1 MRNRWEMGAAALG
14 LAAVLS
20 ISGFGGEVLAVS
32 GHSGETLKV
41 SGSSGEALAVSG
53 RGREALA
60 VSGGSGE
67 ELAVSGRSGEILAA
81 SSRGGATLVAS
92 IGNSGMKSGQSRE
105 KLYGIGST
113 SKVIVSAAVMKLD
126 GEGKLSLDE
135 PLIRYLPEFEMEDPR
150 YVRITPRMLLNHSSG
165 LQGGT
170 LTNSMLLGD
179 SDTYNHDT
187 LLQKLKTQR
196 LKADPGEFSTYCN
209 DGFTLAELLVERVSG
224 MSFTEYIEHEFAVP
238 LGLENFATPQTPDIL
253 KRAAA
258 VYDTQTGEPL
268 PPEMAN
274 VIGSGGVY
282 ASAVDLC
289 RFSRLFMRDQGAAA
303 GILPQQ
309 AAREMEESSYEEA
322 VNPEH
327 IDSTLSYGLGWDSVD
342 TYPFSRYG
350 IKALVKGGD
359 TTFYH
364 SSLTVL
370 PEENAS
376 CAVVTSGGSSMAAQL
391 AAQEILMEYLE
402 ETGRIVREPEDM
414 AAGGESEAAGEI
426 PEELMACGGLYAGS
440 GLLSLTM
447 GSDGTLTLENR
458 GTKRDKRQV
467 YTYRDDGRFYST
479 NGNYM
484 DMSGQLVRSSDGR
497 TGKTFLEFKR
507 GEDGINRLMAGTFE
521 TYPKLGNTA
530 VYLPVAEQLTEGQR
544 KEDIKETEVPE
555 MWKEQNEK
563 EFYLVSEK
571 STSSFYLSHFMAE
584 PLVGEESAGY
594 LTFDA
599 NELRMADITSEDEA
613 RFFQKLPGQAG
624 RDLSDYHIGL
634 RDGNVYL
641 ENESYRFIRGDGAGI
656 LKAGGQ
662 PIVIGK
668 DGDTRWFTFGKEQE
682 GRPVSI
688 KKPDSGAWY
697 VYDHSGKTM
706 RCVASSW
713 LIGDGESFLLPAK
726 GLIAFAGEAGDE
738 FVIMPAVQ

>member
-1 MRNRWEMGAAALG
+1 MRNRWKMGVAALG
-14 LAAVLS
+14 LAAVLP
-20 ISGFGGEVLAVS
+20 ISGYGGEVLAVS
-32 GHSGETLKV
+32 GRGGETLN
-41 SGSSGEALAVSG
+41 
-53 RGREALA
+53 
-60 VSGGSGE
+60 
-67 ELAVSGRSGEILAA
+67 VSGRSGEA
-81 SSRGGATLVAS
+81 LVTS
-92 IGNSGMKSGQSRE
+92 TGNSGMKSGQSGE

-113 SKVIVSAAVMKLD
+113 SKVIVTAAVMKLD
-126 GEGKLSLDE
+126 GEGKLSLDV
-135 PLIRYLPEFEMEDPR
+135 PLIYYLPEFEMEDPR
-150 YVRITPRMLLNHSSG
+150 YVLITPRMLLNHSSG

-170 LTNSMLLGD
+170 LTDSMLLGD
-179 SDTYNHDT
+179 SDTYNHDM

-224 MSFTEYIEHEFAVP
+224 MSFTEYLEHEFAVP
-238 LGLENFATPQTPDIL
+238 LELENFATPQTPDIL
-253 KRAAA
+253 KHAAA

-282 ASAVDLC
+282 ASAADLC
-289 RFSRLFMRDQGAAA
+289 LFSRLFMRDQGAAA

-309 AAREMEESSYEEA
+309 AAREMEKSSYEEA

-327 IDSTLSYGLGWDSVD
+327 IDSTLSYGLGWDSVN

-370 PEENAS
+370 PEENVS
-376 CAVVTSGGSSMAAQL
+376 CAVVTSGGSSVAAQL

-402 ETGRIVREPEDM
+402 ETGRIVREPER
-414 AAGGESEAAGEI
+414 AAGGETEAAGDI

-440 GLLSLTM
+440 GLLSLSM
-447 GSDGTLTLENR
+447 GSDGTLPLENR
-458 GTKRDKRQV
+458 GTKRDKSQV

-484 DMSGQLVRSSDGR
+484 DMSGRLVRSSDGR
-497 TGKTFLEFKR
+497 TGKTFLEFRR

-530 VYLPVAEQLTEGQR
+530 VYLPVAEQLTEGQSTER
-544 KEDIKETEVPE
+544 KAETGQVKTEQAELEQGETMQAEMGDAKKTEVPE

-571 STSSFYLSHFMAE
+571 CTSSFYLSHFMVE
-584 PLVGEESAGY
+584 PLVGEETAGY
-594 LTFDA
+594 LTFDS
-599 NELRMADITSEDEA
+599 NEMRMAAITSEEEA

-624 RDLSDYHIGL
+624 RDLSDYHIQM
-634 RDGNVYL
+634 RNGNVYL
-641 ENESYRFIRGDGAGI
+641 ENESYRFIREEGAGI
-656 LKAGGQ
+656 LTVGGQ

-668 DGDTRWFTFGKEQE
+668 DGDTRWSRFGKEQE

-706 RCVASSW
+706 KCVASSW

-738 FVIMPAVQ
+738 FVITSAVQ

>member
-1 MRNRWEMGAAALG
+1 MRNRWKMGAAALG

-20 ISGFGGEVLAVS
+20 ISGFGGEDLAVS
-32 GHSGETLKV
+32 G
-41 SGSSGEALAVSG
+41 
-53 RGREALA
+53 
-60 VSGGSGE
+60 
-67 ELAVSGRSGEILAA
+67 
-81 SSRGGATLVAS
+81 RGGATLVAS
-92 IGNSGMKSGQSRE
+92 TGNSGMKSGQSRE

-196 LKADPGEFSTYCN
+196 LKADPGEFATYCN

-224 MSFTEYIEHEFAVP
+224 MSFTEYIEHEFAAP
-238 LGLENFATPQTPDIL
+238 LGLENLATPQTPDIL

-309 AAREMEESSYEEA
+309 AAREMEESSYEAA

-327 IDSTLSYGLGWDSVD
+327 IESTLSYGLGWDSVD

-350 IKALVKGGD
+350 IRALVKGGD

-376 CAVVTSGGSSMAAQL
+376 CAVVTSGGSSVAAQL

-402 ETGRIVREPEDM
+402 ESGRIVRETEDM

-426 PEELMACGGLYAGS
+426 SEELMTCGGLYAGS
-440 GLLSLTM
+440 GLLSLSM
-447 GSDGTLTLENR
+447 GRDGTMTLENR

-484 DMSGQLVRSSDGR
+484 DMSGQLVRSSNGR
-497 TGKTFLEFKR
+497 TGKTFLEFRR
-507 GEDGINRLMAGTFE
+507 GADGINRLMAGTFE

-530 VYLPVAEQLTEGQR
+530 VYLPVAEQLTEGQSAER
-544 KEDIKETEVPE
+544 KAEGGKVETEQAELEPVETVQAEKEDTKKTEVPE
-555 MWKEQNEK
+555 MWKEQNER

-571 STSSFYLSHFMAE
+571 STSSFYLSHFMVE
-584 PLVGEESAGY
+584 PLVGEEPAGY

-599 NELRMADITSEDEA
+599 NELRMAAITSEDEA

-624 RDLSDYHIGL
+624 RDLSDYHIEM

-641 ENESYRFIRGDGAGI
+641 ENESYRFIREDGAGI
-656 LKAGGQ
+656 LEAGGR
-662 PIVIGK
+662 PIIIAKG
-668 DGDTRWFTFGKEQE
+668 GDTRWFTFGKEQE

-688 KKPDSGAWY
+688 EKPDSGAWY

-706 RCVASSW
+706 KCVASSW
-713 LIGDGESFLLPAK
+713 LIEDGESFLLPAK

-738 FVIMPAVQ
+738 FVITSAVQ

>member
-1 MRNRWEMGAAALG
+1 MKNRWKKGAAALG

-20 ISGFGGEVLAVS
+20 LS
-32 GHSGETLKV
+32 GHAGDV
-41 SGSSGEALAVSG
+41 S
-53 RGREALA
+53 
-60 VSGGSGE
+60 
-67 ELAVSGRSGEILAA
+67 AA
-81 SSRGGATLVAS
+81 SYED
-92 IGNSGMKSGQSRE
+92 SGTKPVQSRE

-113 SKVIVSAAVMKLD
+113 SKVIVTAAVMKLA

-135 PLIRYLPEFEMEDPR
+135 PLVRYLPEFEMGDPR
-150 YVRITPRMLLNHSSG
+150 YVLITPRMLLNHSSG

-187 LLQKLKTQR
+187 LLKKLKTQR

-253 KRAAA
+253 KRAAV
-258 VYDTQTGEPL
+258 VYDPQTGEPL

-282 ASAVDLC
+282 ATAVDLC
-289 RFSRLFMRDQGAAA
+289 RFSRLFMRDQGTAA

-309 AAREMEESSYEEA
+309 AVREMEKSSYEAA

-359 TTFYH
+359 TMFYH

-376 CAVVTSGGSSMAAQL
+376 CAVVTSGGSSVAAQL

-402 ETGRIVREPEDM
+402 ETGRIVRGPEDM
-414 AAGGESEAAGEI
+414 MAGAETEAAGGI
-426 PEELMACGGLYAGS
+426 TKELMECGGLYAGS
-440 GLLSLTM
+440 GLLSL
-447 GSDGTLTLENR
+447 SIEQDGTLTLESR
-458 GTKRDKRQV
+458 GTGRDKSQV
-467 YTYRDDGRFYST
+467 YTYRNDGRFYSE

-484 DMSGQLVRSSDGR
+484 DMSGQLVRSSNGR
-497 TGKTFLEFKR
+497 TGKTFLEFRR
-507 GEDGINRLMAGTFE
+507 GEDGINRLMSGTFE
-521 TYPKLGNTA
+521 TYPKLGSTA
-530 VYLPVAEQLTEGQR
+530 VYLPVAEQLTEVQSAER
-544 KEDIKETEVPE
+544 RAETEAAKQKAVPE
-555 MWKEQNEK
+555 MWREQNEK

-571 STSSFYLSHFMAE
+571 STSSFYLSHFMVE
-584 PLVGEESAGY
+584 PLVGEEPAGY

-599 NELRMADITSEDEA
+599 NELRMAAITSEDKAE
-613 RFFQKLPGQAG
+613 FFQKIPGQAG
-624 RDLSDYHIGL
+624 RDLSDYHIET

-641 ENESYRFIRGDGAGI
+641 RNESYRFIREDGAAI
-656 LKAGGQ
+656 LTVGDR
-662 PIVIGK
+662 PVVIGE
-668 DGDTRWFTFGKEQE
+668 DGDTRWRTFGKEQE
-682 GRPVSI
+682 GHPVSI
-688 KKPDSGAWY
+688 IKPDSGAWY

-706 RCVASSW
+706 KCVASSW
-713 LIGDGESFLLPAK
+713 LIGDGEPFLLPAK

-738 FVIMPAVQ
+738 FIVAPAVQ

>member
-1 MRNRWEMGAAALG
+1 M
-14 LAAVLS
+14 
-20 ISGFGGEVLAVS
+20 
-32 GHSGETLKV
+32 
-41 SGSSGEALAVSG
+41 
-53 RGREALA
+53 
-60 VSGGSGE
+60 
-67 ELAVSGRSGEILAA
+67 
-81 SSRGGATLVAS
+81 
-92 IGNSGMKSGQSRE
+92 
-105 KLYGIGST
+105 
-113 SKVIVSAAVMKLD
+113 IVSAAVMKLA

-135 PLIRYLPEFEMEDPR
+135 PLIRYLPEFAMEDPR
-150 YVRITPRMLLNHSSG
+150 YVWITPRMLLNHSSG

-309 AAREMEESSYEEA
+309 AVREMEESSYEAA

-376 CAVVTSGGSSMAAQL
+376 CAVVMSGGTSVAAQL
-391 AAQEILMEYLE
+391 AAQEILMEYLA
-402 ETGRIVREPEDM
+402 ETGRVIREPDNIT
-414 AAGGESEAAGEI
+414 AGGETEAAGKI
-426 PEELMACGGLYAGS
+426 PEELTECSGLYAGS
-440 GLLSLTM
+440 GLLAIAIGKD
-447 GSDGTLTLENR
+447 GSLTLENR
-458 GTKRDKRQV
+458 GTNQKKRQV
-467 YTYRDDGRFYST
+467 YDYRDEGRFYST
-479 NGNYM
+479 NGNYI
-484 DMSGQLVRSSDGR
+484 DTSGQLVRSSNGR
-497 TGKTFLEFKR
+497 TGKTFLEFRR

-530 VYLPVAEQLTEGQR
+530 VYLPAAEQLTEGQPTEEQLTEEQLTERQRTER
-544 KEDIKETEVPE
+544 KAEAEDIKKAVDDLE
-555 MWKEQNEK
+555 MWKEQNGK

-571 STSSFYLSHFMAE
+571 STSSFYLSHFMVE
-584 PLVGEESAGY
+584 PLVGKEPAGY

-599 NELRMADITSEDEA
+599 NELRMAAITSENEA
-613 RFFQKLPGQAG
+613 RFFQKIPGQAG
-624 RDLSDYHIGL
+624 RDLSDYHIEL

-641 ENESYRFIRGDGAGI
+641 NNESYRFIRADGAGI
-656 LKAGGQ
+656 LAVGGQ
-662 PIVIGK
+662 PTVIGK
-668 DGDTRWFTFGKEQE
+668 DGDTRWSTFGKEQE

-706 RCVASSW
+706 KCVASSW
-713 LIGDGESFLLPAK
+713 LIEDGESFLLPAK
-726 GLIAFAGEAGDE
+726 GLIAFAGKAGDE
-738 FVIMPAVQ
+738 FWVMPAVQ

>member
-1 MRNRWEMGAAALG
+1 MRNRWKMGAAALG

-20 ISGFGGEVLAVS
+20 ISGFGGE
-32 GHSGETLKV
+32 
-41 SGSSGEALAVSG
+41 ALAVSG
-53 RGREALA
+53 RGRE
-60 VSGGSGE
+60 
-67 ELAVSGRSGEILAA
+67 ELVTSA
-81 SSRGGATLVAS
+81 
-92 IGNSGMKSGQSRE
+92 GNSGMKSGQSRE

-113 SKVIVSAAVMKLD
+113 SKVIVTAAVMKLD

-179 SDTYNHDT
+179 SDTYSHDT

-209 DGFTLAELLVERVSG
+209 DGFSLAELLVERVSG
-224 MSFTEYIEHEFAVP
+224 MSFTEYINHEFALP

-258 VYDTQTGEPL
+258 VYDTQTGEAL

-282 ASAVDLC
+282 ATAVDLC
-289 RFSRLFMRDQGAAA
+289 RFSNLFMRDQGTAA

-376 CAVVTSGGSSMAAQL
+376 CAVVTSGGSSAAAQL
-391 AAQEILMEYLE
+391 AVQEILMEYLE
-402 ETGRIVREPEDM
+402 ETGRIVRGPEDM
-414 AAGGESEAAGEI
+414 TDGRETEDAGGI

-458 GTKRDKRQV
+458 GTKRNKRQV

-484 DMSGQLVRSSDGR
+484 DMSGQLVRSSNGR
-497 TGKTFLEFKR
+497 TGKTFLEFRR

-530 VYLPVAEQLTEGQR
+530 VYLPVAEQLTEGR
-544 KEDIKETEVPE
+544 SSEKTAEAERAEKEDTKKTEVPE
-555 MWKEQNEK
+555 MWKEQNKK

-584 PLVGEESAGY
+584 PLVGEEPAGY
-594 LTFDA
+594 LTFDD
-599 NELRMADITSEDEA
+599 NELRMAAITSEDEA
-613 RFFQKLPGQAG
+613 RFFQKIPGQAG
-624 RDLSDYHIGL
+624 RDLSDYRIEL

-641 ENESYRFIRGDGAGI
+641 ENESYRFIREDGAEI
-656 LKAGGQ
+656 LAVGGQ

-668 DGDTRWFTFGKEQE
+668 DGDTRWSTFGKEQE
-682 GRPVSI
+682 GRPVAI

-706 RCVASSW
+706 KCVASSW

-738 FVIMPAVQ
+738 FEITPAVQ

>member
-1 MRNRWEMGAAALG
+1 MINRWKMGAAALG

-20 ISGFGGEVLAVS
+20 ISGFGGEVSAAS
-32 GHSGETLKV
+32 GHGGETLN
-41 SGSSGEALAVSG
+41 
-53 RGREALA
+53 

-67 ELAVSGRSGEILAA
+67 ILAVSG
-81 SSRGGATLVAS
+81 RGGATLVAS
-92 IGNSGMKSGQSRE
+92 TGNSGMKSGYSRE

-113 SKVIVSAAVMKLD
+113 SKVIVSAAVMKLA

-150 YVRITPRMLLNHSSG
+150 YALITPRMLLNHSSG

-209 DGFTLAELLVERVSG
+209 DGFTLAEILVERVSG

-309 AAREMEESSYEEA
+309 AVREMEKSSYEAA

-376 CAVVTSGGSSMAAQL
+376 CAVVMSGGTSVAAQL

-402 ETGRIVREPEDM
+402 ETGRVIREPENM
-414 AAGGESEAAGEI
+414 TAGGETEAAGEI
-426 PEELMACGGLYAGS
+426 PEELTECSGLYAGS
-440 GLLSLTM
+440 GLLAISI
-447 GSDGTLTLENR
+447 GKDGTLTLENR
-458 GTKRDKRQV
+458 GTKQNKRQV
-467 YTYRDDGRFYST
+467 YDYRDDGRFYST
-479 NGNYM
+479 NGNYI
-484 DMSGQLVRSSDGR
+484 DTSGQLVRSSNGR
-497 TGKTFLEFKR
+497 TGKTFLEFRR

-530 VYLPVAEQLTEGQR
+530 VYLPAAEQLTEEQPTEGQLTERQRTER
-544 KEDIKETEVPE
+544 KAEAEDIKKVVDDLE
-555 MWKEQNEK
+555 MWKEQNGK

-571 STSSFYLSHFMAE
+571 STSSFYLSHFMVE
-584 PLVGEESAGY
+584 PLVGEEPAGY

-599 NELRMADITSEDEA
+599 NELRMAAITSENEA
-613 RFFQKLPGQAG
+613 RFFQKIPGQAG
-624 RDLSDYHIGL
+624 RDLSDYHIEL

-641 ENESYRFIRGDGAGI
+641 NNESYRFIRADGAGI
-656 LKAGGQ
+656 LAVGGQ
-662 PIVIGK
+662 PTVIGK
-668 DGDTRWFTFGKEQE
+668 DGDTRWSTFGKEQE

-706 RCVASSW
+706 KCVASSW
-713 LIGDGESFLLPAK
+713 LIEDGESFLLPAK
-726 GLIAFAGEAGDE
+726 GLIAFAGKAGDE
-738 FVIMPAVQ
+738 FWVMPAVQ

>member
-1 MRNRWEMGAAALG
+1 MINRWKMGAAALG

-32 GHSGETLKV
+32 GHSGETLNV
-41 SGSSGEALAVSG
+41 SGGSGEALAVSG

-60 VSGGSGE
+60 VSG
-67 ELAVSGRSGEILAA
+67 
-81 SSRGGATLVAS
+81 RGGATLVAS
-92 IGNSGMKSGQSRE
+92 TGNSGMKSGYSRE

-113 SKVIVSAAVMKLD
+113 SKVIVSAAVMKLA

-135 PLIRYLPEFEMEDPR
+135 PLIRYLPEFAMEDPR

-209 DGFTLAELLVERVSG
+209 DGFTLAEILVERVSG

-309 AAREMEESSYEEA
+309 AVREMEESSYEAA

-376 CAVVTSGGSSMAAQL
+376 CAVVMSGGTSVAAQL

-402 ETGRIVREPEDM
+402 ETGRVIREPENM
-414 AAGGESEAAGEI
+414 TAGGETEAAGEI
-426 PEELMACGGLYAGS
+426 PEELTECSGLYAGS
-440 GLLSLTM
+440 GLLAISI
-447 GSDGTLTLENR
+447 GKDGTLTLENR
-458 GTKRDKRQV
+458 GTKQNKRQV
-467 YTYRDDGRFYST
+467 YDYRDDGRFYST
-479 NGNYM
+479 NGNYI
-484 DMSGQLVRSSDGR
+484 DTSGQLVRSSNGR
-497 TGKTFLEFKR
+497 TGKTFLEFRR

-530 VYLPVAEQLTEGQR
+530 VYLPAAEQLTEEQPTEGQLTERQRTER
-544 KEDIKETEVPE
+544 KAEAEDIKKVVDDPE
-555 MWKEQNEK
+555 MWKEQNGK

-571 STSSFYLSHFMAE
+571 STSSFYLSHFMVE
-584 PLVGEESAGY
+584 PLVGEEPAGY

-599 NELRMADITSEDEA
+599 NELRMAAITSENEA
-613 RFFQKLPGQAG
+613 RFFQKIPGQAG
-624 RDLSDYHIGL
+624 RDLSDYHIEL

-641 ENESYRFIRGDGAGI
+641 NNESYRFIRADGAGI
-656 LKAGGQ
+656 LAVGGQ
-662 PIVIGK
+662 PTVIGK
-668 DGDTRWFTFGKEQE
+668 DGDTRWSTFGKEQE

-706 RCVASSW
+706 KCVASSW
-713 LIGDGESFLLPAK
+713 LIEDGESFLLPAK
-726 GLIAFAGEAGDE
+726 GLIAFAGKAGDE
-738 FVIMPAVQ
+738 FWVMPAVQ